1 MAWLLGVDEAGYGP
15 NLGPLVVTATLW
27 ETADDPAQCD
37 PWGKLAAT
45 VTSAPLKNDDR
56 FHVAD
61 SKQVYSP
68 STGTA
73 ALERGVLAAL
83 HAIGLPTSTF
93 RVLCDRLKHSRP
105 PFDEEHTEADNAIEP
120 WFADLEE
127 ALPLDG
133 TADDVGLNS
142 QRWQT
147 AFATSGLRLAAVAS
161 EVVYAPRFNRLVDAW
176 GNKSSVLS
184 RITLRL
190 VRSLWN
196 PDDATPCIVFCD
208 KHGGR
213 NRYQELLLEVSNGA
227 MVLTLAEGRDISR
240 YRVGS
245 TEFRFQVGCEEH
257 LPTALASMVSKY
269 IREVAMRRFNRWWAE
284 RIPDVR
290 PTAGYPGDARRFRA
304 DVAAHLATL
313 GLAED
318 DFWRKR

>member
-27 ETADDPAQCD
+27 ETDGDPARCD
-37 PWGKLAAT
+37 PWQRLATT
-45 VTSAPLKNDDR
+45 VTSAPLDDDDR
-56 FHVAD
+56 FHIAD

-68 STGTA
+68 SIGTA

-83 HAIGLPTSTF
+83 HALGFPTSSF
-93 RVLCDRLKHSRP
+93 GLLCGRLMSDRL
-105 PFDEEHTEADNAIEP
+105 PFDAESETAGDAVEP
-120 WFADLEE
+120 WFTDLEE
-127 ALPLDG
+127 SLPLNG
-133 TADDVGLNS
+133 AAEDVGRNA

-147 AFATSGLRLAAVAS
+147 AFETSGLRLAAVAS

-176 GNKSSVLS
+176 GNKSAVLS

-196 PDDATPCIVFCD
+196 PDDTTPCIIYCD

-227 MVLTLAEGRDISR
+227 MVLTLAESREISR

-245 TEFRFQVGCEEH
+245 AEFRFQVGCEEH

-269 IREVAMRRFNRWWAE
+269 VREVAMRRFNRWWAE

-290 PTAGYPGDARRFRA
+290 PTAGYPGDARRFRD

-313 GLAED
+313 GLADD

>member
-27 ETADDPAQCD
+27 ATDENPARCN
-37 PWGKLAAT
+37 PWKRLAST
-45 VTSAPLKNDDR
+45 VTSAPEQDDDR
-56 FHVAD
+56 FHIAD
-61 SKQVYSP
+61 SKQVYNP
-68 STGTA
+68 SIGTA

-83 HAIGLPTSTF
+83 HALGFPTSSFGT
-93 RVLCDRLKHSRP
+93 LCGRLMSSRLS
-105 PFDEEHTEADNAIEP
+105 FDDDVPSDTVEP
-120 WFADLEE
+120 WFTNLEE
-127 ALPLDG
+127 SLPLDG
-133 TADDVGLNS
+133 AAEDVGINAR
-142 QRWQT
+142 RWQT
-147 AFATSGLRLAAVAS
+147 AFETSGLRLAGVAS
-161 EVVYAPRFNRLVDAW
+161 EIVYAPRFNRLIDAW
-176 GNKSSVLS
+176 GNKSAVLS

-196 PDDATPCIVFCD
+196 PDDATPCVVLCD

-227 MVLTLAEGRDISR
+227 MVLTLAESREVSR

-269 IREVAMRRFNRWWAE
+269 IREVAMRRFNRWWSE
-284 RIPDVR
+284 RLPDIR
-290 PTAGYPGDARRFRA
+290 PTAGYPGDARRFRE
-304 DVAAHLATL
+304 DIAAHLATL